1 MDTVPDRDYV
11 GLVAYSRDGTKL
23 GKVKDVMRSGDAA
36 EYVVI
41 GGFLSRGRVVPCDV
55 VTEEGDCLIVPFMSS
70 YLDMAPAIDSR
81 KPVSS
86 SDRERLRSYYHTR
99 EP

>member
-1 MDTVPDRDYV
+1 MATAADRDYV
-11 GLVAYSRDGTKL
+11 GLTAYSRDGTKL
-23 GKVKDVMRSGDAA
+23 GRVKDVVRSGDLV

-55 VTEEGDCLIVPFMSS
+55 VTEDGACLKVPFMSA
-70 YLDMAPAIDSR
+70 YLDMAPSVDAR
-81 KPVSS
+81 KPISPD
-86 SDRERLRSYYHTR
+86 DRERLRSYYHTR